1 MNLFSNWK
9 FYIIIYLIVS
19 VIFNQSYKI
28 VTKKNINDGV
38 LTILIQSISIITC
51 IFLLPLFKFKFPTDF
66 KVYLFLFVSIIFYT
80 INDRLGTT
88 ARKGLE
94 SSTYIILKQMSTV
107 FMIFM
112 GIVFFKEPFI
122 LKKIIG
128 SLLIILSNVLVFYK
142 KENFKINKHLIF
154 GIVANASLAIAL
166 FLDVNNSNKFNL
178 SFYVLL
184 TFLIPMIL
192 IFLFERIKIK
202 DVVKEY
208 NNSNKSALIITG
220 VTWTFMMVTKLKSYE
235 LGTISV
241 VATLTS
247 LTVILN
253 IIVSY
258 FFLKEKNNMLRKIIA
273 GLLIIVGI
281 ILIKIQFTL

>member
-1 MNLFSNWK
+1 MNIFNNWK

-19 VIFNQSYKI
+19 VIFNLSYKTI
-28 VTKKNINDGV
+28 TKKNINDGT
-38 LTILIQSISIITC
+38 LTILIQAISVVTC
-51 IFLLPLFKFKFPTDF
+51 IFLLPLFKFKFPTNF
-66 KVYLFLFVSIIFYT
+66 KVYILLLLAIIFYT

-94 SSTYIILKQMSTV
+94 ASTYIILKQLSTV

-112 GIVFFKEPFI
+112 GLLFFKEPFV
-122 LKKIIG
+122 LNKIIG
-128 SLLIILSNVLVFYK
+128 SILIIFSNIIVFYK
-142 KENFKINKHLIF
+142 KENFKFNKHLIL
-154 GIVANASLAIAL
+154 GIVANMSLAIAL

-192 IFLFERIKIK
+192 IFLFEKTKIK
-202 DVVKEY
+202 DIAKEY
-208 NNSNKSALIITG
+208 KYSNKLVLFLTGIT
-220 VTWTFMMVTKLKSYE
+220 WSIMMITKLKTYQ
-235 LGTISV
+235 LGSISI
-241 VATLTS
+241 VAPLTS

-258 FFLKEKNNMLRKIIA
+258 FLLKEKSNMLKKVIA
-273 GLLIIVGI
+273 GILIIIGI
-281 ILIKIQFTL
+281 ILIKM

>member
-1 MNLFSNWK
+1 MNMLNNFK

-28 VTKKNINDGV
+28 ATKKNINDGI

-51 IFLLPLFKFKFPTDF
+51 IFLLPLFEFTFPTDF
-66 KVYLFLFVSIIFYT
+66 KVYLFLFLSIVFYT

-94 SSTYIILKQMSTV
+94 SSAYIILKQISTV

-112 GIVFFKEPFI
+112 GIVFFKETFI
-122 LKKIIG
+122 LKKIMG
-128 SLLIILSNVLVFYK
+128 ALLIVLSNILVFYK
-142 KENFKINKHLIF
+142 KENFKFNKYLLCGVI
-154 GIVANASLAIAL
+154 ANACLAIAL
-166 FLDVNNSNKFNL
+166 FLDVNNSDKFNL
-178 SFYVLL
+178 SFYILL

-192 IFLFERIKIK
+192 ISLFESVRIKDI
-202 DVVKEY
+202 VKEY
-208 NNSNKSALIITG
+208 KVCNKTALIVTGIT
-220 VTWTFMMVTKLKSYE
+220 WSFMMITKLKSYE
-235 LGTISV
+235 LGSVSV
-241 VATLTS
+241 VAPLTS

-258 FFLKEKNNMLRKIIA
+258 FFLKEKKNILKKVIA
-273 GLLIIVGI
+273 GILIIIGI
-281 ILIKIQFTL
+281 ILIKS